1 MIKEAEFAYK
11 QAFAFCPYSPEAV
24 FRYVNLLIGH
34 QRIDDALLLANTCKK
49 FDPYNGQ
56 IDGLIKQLNGWKE
69 QQAHAIQAQTSLQQM
84 EKEVRENPTNFQGAF
99 NLVSTYMQLQ
109 QTNRAMQV
117 LDGLLNNT
125 QADVNVVFALVQAFN
140 QLKNY
145 PKLEATL
152 EKLVKVAP
160 DNPEAWYDLAAMK
173 ATLGRSP
180 EATQSLRRALELS
193 AQRLARDPKQLDLRA
208 KVIGDPRFSA
218 LRQSREFQELLAPK

>member
-1 MIKEAEFAYK
+1 
-11 QAFAFCPYSPEAV
+11 
-24 FRYVNLLIGH
+24 
-34 QRIDDALLLANTCKK
+34 
-49 FDPYNGQ
+49 
-56 IDGLIKQLNGWKE
+56 LIKQLNGWKE